1 MQLRAEDE
9 MILMIDE
16 CLSELEDI
24 EAALIR
30 ECHLQEPR
38 TALPAFAKQRNL
50 SQKALTDLRSRALDQ
65 LKEALAKK
73 NIRSLGDIL

>member
-9 MILMIDE
+9 MILRINE
-16 CLSELEDI
+16 CLGELEDI

-38 TALPAFAKQRNL
+38 TALPAFAKQRRL
-50 SQKALTDLRSRALDQ
+50 SQKALTELRSRALDR
-65 LKEALAKK
+65 LKERLAAK
-73 NIRSLGDIL
+73 NIHSLGDIL